1 VVASKIKGIQ
11 GTNFITESGKVK
23 SPLLEAGTGE
33 LVGFSVWDWLVS

>member
-23 SPLLEAGTGE
+23 SPLLEGLAETWE
-33 LVGFSVWDWLVS
+33 SVGFSVWWV